1 MTKSLRHEYDFGKN
15 YLSFGGGVN
24 SVALMLWLIEHDIEF
39 EAVFADHG
47 GDYPETYEYVD
58 MLMDKGYEITV
69 LKVKR
74 KAHGKLVNLY
84 EYCYEYRLTPG
95 YTNRWCTASF
105 KVAPIINY
113 QEKPCFTFLGISAE
127 ESHRAYR
134 KTVYGTGSVRDYPLI
149 DHNIDRDGCKDII
162 RSHGLPMPPK
172 SGCFF
177 CPFMKKSEVQ
187 ALYHRCDDLFDK
199 ALDLEKRNIER
210 NKAKGKKRSG
220 YLHSSNRPLEVVA
233 MTNQIEL
240 FDDMWPCACH
250 D

>member
-69 LKVKR
+69 LKPR
-74 KAHGKLVNLY
+74 YNIRGIERDIY
-84 EYCYEYRLTPG
+84 GECYEYKMCPG
-95 YTNRWCTASF
+95 SHRWCTSKY
-105 KVAPIINY
+105 KVIPIKNY
-113 QEKPCFTFLGISAE
+113 VSKPCFLFLGIAAE
-127 ESHRAYR
+127 EAHRAKRNKEYEF
-134 KTVYGTGSVRDYPLI
+134 GIIRDYPLI
-149 DHNIDRDGCKDII
+149 DHNINRQGCVEII
-162 RSHGLPMPPK
+162 KRHGLPVPPK

-177 CPFMKKSEVQ
+177 CPFQKASEIRE
-187 ALYHRCDDLFDK
+187 LYHRCDDLFDR
-199 ALDLEKRNIER
+199 ALELEKRNIEY
-210 NKAKGKKRSG
+210 NKQKGKPRSG
-220 YLHSSNRPLEVVA
+220 YLHISNRPLEVVA